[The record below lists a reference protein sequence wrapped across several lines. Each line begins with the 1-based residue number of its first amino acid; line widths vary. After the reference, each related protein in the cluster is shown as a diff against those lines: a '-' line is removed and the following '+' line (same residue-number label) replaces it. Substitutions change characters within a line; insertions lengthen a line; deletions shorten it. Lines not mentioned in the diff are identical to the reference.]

1 MEKQITEK
9 QYASWLDTFQYRVI
23 PLTHTVMEKS
33 LAVTIKQVKQS
44 ALLRHRNCTF
54 IKAIIKKKLFYLI

>member
-23 PLTHTVMEKS
+23 HLTSNAYHHGEKS
-33 LAVTIKQVKQS
+33 GCYHKTG
-44 ALLRHRNCTF
+44 
-54 IKAIIKKKLFYLI
+54 KAECIIMTQKLYFHQNH

>member
-23 PLTHTVMEKS
+23 PLMHTVMEKS

-44 ALLRHRNCTF
+44 ALL
-54 IKAIIKKKLFYLI
+54 